1 MHHNMNN
8 QKSPLRILLIFLLI
22 IASLSLHSQTF
33 KVHLDVSSD
42 SNDLLSRY
50 LSESLRN
57 SSDVVVVDK
66 LGQSEYT
73 IEVLEITST
82 YGLHVA
88 SVVMRKL
95 FTESYFFDQLS
106 MAAGVSFPESENY
119 KADFKKNYPEIG
131 TAIIYLNVTDVMR
144 LSNHFIM
151 TDSDIKNLSE
161 RIAAKIDQDEFE
173 PIRRIHE
180 GTRMKYGTPDIPL
193 IDNGNGT
200 YSCEVLIDSK
210 VKANFI
216 FDTGASYVTIGTE
229 LYNRLKAEGL
239 LPFNK
244 LIGEQNFQLADGSI
258 TSAFIYQIDEF
269 KIGSK
274 TVSNVKCAVV
284 LNKDSPNL
292 LGQSFLEKLGKF
304 KIDWERKRIIFD

>member
-1 MHHNMNN
+1 MNY
-8 QKSPLRILLIFLLI
+8 QKSPPRAFWLILFIIF
-22 IASLSLHSQTF
+22 SYTSFCQTF
-33 KVHLDVSSD
+33 KVHLDVSSE

-50 LSESLRN
+50 LSESLRS
-57 SSDVVVVDK
+57 SSDVVLVDK

-73 IEVLEITST
+73 IEVLQITS
-82 YGLHVA
+82 YDGLYIA
-88 SVVMRKL
+88 SVIVRQL
-95 FTESYFFDQLS
+95 FTEHRFFDYMS
-106 MAAGVSFPESENY
+106 MNAEISIIDLNDYVT
-119 KADFKKNYPEIG
+119 DFKESYPEIER
-131 TAIIYLNVTDVMR
+131 TVIYMNVGGIMR
-144 LSNHFIM
+144 MSNHFLL
-151 TDSDIKNLSE
+151 TDGDIKSLSE
-161 RIAAKIDQDEFE
+161 RIVAKIDQDEFE

-200 YSCEVLIDSK
+200 FSCEVLVDSK

-229 LYNRLKAEGL
+229 LYNKLKSEGL

-244 LIGEQNFQLADGSI
+244 LIGEQNFQLADGST
-258 TSAFIYQIDEF
+258 TSAFVYQVDEF
-269 KIGSK
+269 KIGNK
-274 TVSNVKCAVV
+274 TVNNVKCAVV

-304 KIDWERKRIIFD
+304 QIDWERKRIVFD